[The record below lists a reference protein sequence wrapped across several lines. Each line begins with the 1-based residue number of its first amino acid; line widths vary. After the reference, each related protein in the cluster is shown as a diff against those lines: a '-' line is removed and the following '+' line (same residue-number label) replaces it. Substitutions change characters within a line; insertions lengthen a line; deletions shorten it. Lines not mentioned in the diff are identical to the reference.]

1 MVSKNLPDWCQNC
14 TPSQLFTLGGYKAM
28 GGSLSTQV
36 IIWSDTMLDW
46 SIGECIGFNNQ
57 HQ

>member
-1 MVSKNLPDWCQNC
+1 
-14 TPSQLFTLGGYKAM
+14 M

-46 SIGECIGFNNQ
+46 SIGECIGFNMVSKNPTIGIKTIVIPVRY
-57 HQ
+57 